1 MRYRFDNAIDS
12 PDSVSEPH
20 FNDERTVLRARKVV
34 PLEKI
39 NAKTRH
45 RRQWFLG
52 GAFAIAMMLGAASA
66 LLASYLKIR
75 NVQNVPAP
83 AEVATQVDMSQAP
96 VAVADNPPVEE
107 PVGGVVEQTSQETSE
122 EITDPEGSIPEEST
136 PKKSPVKKRA
146 VVIAAAKP
154 NDDTSEPDDTRRM
167 SEDESLHQIRSAVLY
182 DEWQERRARRAWRR
196 ERRRADRMNE
206 RDLSNLDEIFEG
218 RRRPNRNP

>member
-1 MRYRFDNAIDS
+1 MKYRFDRAIDS

-20 FNDERTVLRARKVV
+20 FDDERTVLRARRVV

-52 GAFAIAMMLGAASA
+52 GAFAVAMMLGAASA

-75 NVQNVPAP
+75 DVQNTPAP
-83 AEVATQVDMSQAP
+83 SEVATQVDVPQAP

-107 PVGGVVEQTSQETSE
+107 PVGGVVEQTAE
-122 EITDPEGSIPEEST
+122 EVTDTEGAIPEEST
-136 PKKSPVKKRA
+136 PKKAGVKKRA
-146 VVIAAAKP
+146 TVIAAAKP
-154 NDDTSEPDDTRRM
+154 DDEISEPIDNRRM

-196 ERRRADRMNE
+196 ERRRADRMND

>member
-1 MRYRFDNAIDS
+1 MMKYRFDSAIGS
-12 PDSVSEPH
+12 RDSVSDPH
-20 FNDERTVLRARKVV
+20 FDDERTVLRARRVV

-75 NVQNVPAP
+75 NVQNTPAP
-83 AEVATQVDMSQAP
+83 SEVATQVDVPQAP
-96 VAVADNPPVEE
+96 VAIAGNRPVDE
-107 PVGGVVEQTSQETSE
+107 PVGGVVEQTSE
-122 EITDPEGSIPEEST
+122 EVTEPEGSIPEEST
-136 PKKSPVKKRA
+136 TAPKKAPAKKRA

-154 NDDTSEPDDTRRM
+154 DDDITEPSDTRRM
-167 SEDESLHQIRSAVLY
+167 NEDDSLHQIRSAVLY
-182 DEWQERRARRAWRR
+182 DEWQERRARRALRR
-196 ERRRADRMNE
+196 ERRRADRMND